1 MEFHA
6 SSGEDYYD
14 NLPSA
19 HGQQDE
25 ELLEKIRQTIEIFSI
40 NEDSLKDPQVRE
52 VLATIIAEEVEEYY
66 SDIS

>member
-14 NLPSA
+14 RVYPL
-19 HGQQDE
+19 GDKKDG

-52 VLATIIAEEVEEYY
+52 ALATIITEEVEEYY